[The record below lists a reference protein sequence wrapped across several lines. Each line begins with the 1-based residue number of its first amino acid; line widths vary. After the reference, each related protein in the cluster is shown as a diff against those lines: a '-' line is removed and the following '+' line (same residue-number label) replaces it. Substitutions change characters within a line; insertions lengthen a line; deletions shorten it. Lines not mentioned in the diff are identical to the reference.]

1 MCVFIMSLFSTIY
14 TIPTKEK
21 CTKIFS
27 VGIASFNSLM
37 PHLFFKIL
45 ACLTHNS
52 LISEWGKT
60 LKWGNCLTRCSKGG
74 PFDWHCTNWNIFTCL
89 VRVESNT
96 PWFGWLNQRVLP
108 LVFLEFTFQR
118 HSVLVMI
125 EVFLTR
131 SRPELSQIWSRWD
144 ISGSGTICLTHNSLV
159 S

>member
-52 LISEWGKT
+52 LISEWVKT
-60 LKWGNCLTRCSKGG
+60 HKWGNCLTRCSKGG
-74 PFDWHCTNWNIFTCL
+74 PFDWHCTNWNIFTFQL
-89 VRVESNT
+89 IESFKFEEKSKVV
-96 PWFGWLNQRVLP
+96 PLP
-108 LVFLEFTFQR
+108 KWTKIHIFWI
-118 HSVLVMI
+118 SDG
-125 EVFLTR
+125 R
-131 SRPELSQIWSRWD
+131 SNLQIWKK
-144 ISGSGTICLTHNSLV
+144 IKHSGESV
-159 S
+159 FKFA